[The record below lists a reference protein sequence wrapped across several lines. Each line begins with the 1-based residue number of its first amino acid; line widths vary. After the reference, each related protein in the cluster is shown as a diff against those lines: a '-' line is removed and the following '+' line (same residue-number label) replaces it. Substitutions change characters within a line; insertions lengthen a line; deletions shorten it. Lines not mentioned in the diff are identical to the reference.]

1 MDMMLTFV
9 LYCVPIDNRT
19 SIGAQ
24 EDARA
29 LPLMEFQSRDLCI
42 DAEEIFG
49 RYLTFEVEQA
59 CRGGISATG
68 DKKVVGT
75 DTGDLYLTRWV

>member
-9 LYCVPIDNRT
+9 LYYVPIDNRT
-19 SIGAQ
+19 TIGAQ
-24 EDARA
+24 EDAGA

-49 RYLTFEVEQA
+49 RYLTFEVE
-59 CRGGISATG
+59 
-68 DKKVVGT
+68 
-75 DTGDLYLTRWV
+75 